1 VEQGCSQ
8 SDSIVRLSRLL
19 HALYGVCGD
28 EHNRFDETKPFF
40 RHGSDLLRSQWEQ
53 EETRRSTWKTLVVQ

>member
-8 SDSIVRLSRLL
+8 NDSIVRLSRLL

-53 EETRRSTWKTLVVQ
+53 DEHKK